1 MRVLFRSQTA
11 LNHENLWKK
20 LILAMVRITVVYS
33 IVSISIIALSFRF
46 VVPFFRENLPHF
58 WASLLGAVF
67 IILCIAPFLRAI
79 MVKKNHSAEFMTL
92 WHDSRANRAPLVSTI
107 VIRIMIAALFVI
119 FVISGLFKASIGL
132 VIGVA
137 VLVVLLMVWSRRLKK
152 QSILIERRFFRIFV
166 PEMYVRNIW
175 ERKSRNTPDVY
186 CRMTCILRIWKFREN
201 PTGRVR
207 HCWN

>member
-1 MRVLFRSQTA
+1 MRYSSGSQTA

-33 IVSISIIALSFRF
+33 IVSISIVALSFRF
-46 VVPFFRENLPHF
+46 VVPFFKENLPHF

-79 MVKKNHSAEFMTL
+79 MVKKNHSVEFMTL
-92 WHDSRANRAPLVSTI
+92 WHDNRANRAPLLSTI
-107 VIRIMIAALFVI
+107 VIRIMIAVLFVI

-132 VIGVA
+132 IIGVA

-166 PEMYVRNIW
+166 PEMYVQSIW
-175 ERKSRNTPDVY
+175 ERKNRNMPGVCCHMIY
-186 CRMTCILRIWKFREN
+186 ILLIWKFRVN
-201 PTGRVR
+201 PAGQER
-207 HCWN
+207 H

>member
-1 MRVLFRSQTA
+1 MRYSSGSQTA

-33 IVSISIIALSFRF
+33 IVSISIVALSFRF
-46 VVPFFRENLPHF
+46 VVPFFKENLPHF

-79 MVKKNHSAEFMTL
+79 MVKKNHSVEFMTL
-92 WHDSRANRAPLVSTI
+92 WHDNRANRAPLLSTI
-107 VIRIMIAALFVI
+107 VIRIMIAVLFVI

-132 VIGVA
+132 IIGVA

-166 PEMYVRNIW
+166 PEMYVQSIW
-175 ERKSRNTPDVY
+175 ERKNRNMPGVCCHMIY
-186 CRMTCILRIWKFREN
+186 ILLIWKFRVNLVGQE
-201 PTGRVR
+201 R
-207 HCWN
+207 H

>member
-1 MRVLFRSQTA
+1 MMRYSSGSQTA

-33 IVSISIIALSFRF
+33 IVSISIVALSFRF
-46 VVPFFRENLPHF
+46 VVPFFKENLPHF

-79 MVKKNHSAEFMTL
+79 MVKKNHSVEFMTL
-92 WHDSRANRAPLVSTI
+92 WHDNRANRAPLLSTI
-107 VIRIMIAALFVI
+107 VIRIMIAVLFVI

-132 VIGVA
+132 IIGVA

-152 QSILIERRFFRIFV
+152 QSILIERRFFQNLRSRD
-166 PEMYVRNIW
+166 VRAEYLGEKKN
-175 ERKSRNTPDVY
+175 RNMPGVCCHMIY
-186 CRMTCILRIWKFREN
+186 ILLIWKFRVNLVGQE
-201 PTGRVR
+201 R
-207 HCWN
+207 H